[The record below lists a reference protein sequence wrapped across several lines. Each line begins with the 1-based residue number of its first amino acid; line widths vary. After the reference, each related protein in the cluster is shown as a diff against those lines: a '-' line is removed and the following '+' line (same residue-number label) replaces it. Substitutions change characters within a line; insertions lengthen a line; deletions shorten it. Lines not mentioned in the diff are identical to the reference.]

1 MGFQDLS
8 IRHKLT
14 TIILFTSLFVLI
26 LSSSAFM
33 VNNLWVLNN
42 TMEKNLEVQAN
53 IIKVNITP
61 FLQFNEA
68 EDAADILKGLE
79 ANVDVVLAQVYKE
92 NHLFATYMRKDLAQ
106 FGLIAAPNDYKLTS
120 SRQYLQYAQ
129 PILSPNYEELG
140 ALVVML
146 DRQALYQRIQH
157 YIMISLVIIFVSGLI
172 ALILSAY
179 LQYIITR
186 PILALVEITRQI
198 SHYKNYSVRASSN
211 SKDELGILVS
221 GFNTMLS
228 AIQERDEQL
237 QKHRSE
243 LEITVTKRT
252 QELKKVN
259 QQLTYQAYH
268 DALTHLPNRALFIKR
283 TEQAINHAQI
293 NQEMLAILFID
304 LDRFKYINDTLGH
317 TAGDYLLQQVAKRLL
332 ACTHAPE
339 DTVARLGGDEFT
351 LLLRHLQSPTD
362 AALIANKVLRIFAKP
377 LKYNEHEL
385 YSTPSIGISIYPKD
399 GIDVVALMKTAD
411 AGMYR
416 AKQQGRNQYCFYTE
430 NNDVATVSR
439 LRMENKLRQALE
451 QNEFDVW
458 YQPRYAM
465 PSHKIV
471 GAEALLRWHS
481 PELKS
486 VPPSEFIPLAEDIGL
501 IVPLGEWVLRRA
513 CEENCFW
520 RTMDDCPPLHVSV
533 NLSAR
538 QFVQEDLLSTIA
550 NVIEET
556 QMNPERLELELT
568 ESLIMPNAEDTIETL
583 RGLKKLGIQISMDDF
598 GTGYS
603 SLSYLKRFPIDTV
616 KIDQSF
622 IRDIH
627 EDMDDKALVT
637 AIIAMAHSLK
647 LGVVAEGVETTE
659 QLDFLNQYQCDY
671 VQGYLFGRPMPA
683 EQFRE
688 LLSHSAIHPRV
699 EFAD

>member
-14 TIILFTSLFVLI
+14 TIILFTSLFVLV
-26 LSSSAFM
+26 LSSGAFM
-33 VNNLWVLNN
+33 VNDLWVLNN
-42 TMEKNLEVQAN
+42 SMEKNLEVQTN
-53 IIKVNITP
+53 IIKVNLTP
-61 FLQFNEA
+61 FLQFDDA
-68 EDAADILKGLE
+68 EGTAEILKGLGE
-79 ANVDVVLAQVYKE
+79 NVNVVLAQVYKGPT
-92 NHLFATYMRKDLAQ
+92 LFATYMRRDLPQ
-106 FGLIAAPNDYKLTS
+106 FGLISSPHNHKLS
-120 SRQYLQYAQ
+120 SSPQYLQYAQ
-129 PILSPNYEELG
+129 PILSPNQEVLG
-140 ALVVML
+140 TLVVIL
-146 DRQALYQRIQH
+146 NRRALYQRIQH
-157 YIMISLVIIFVSGLI
+157 YMSIALVIILVSGFI

-186 PILALVEITRQI
+186 PILSLVKITHQI
-198 SHYKNYSVRASSN
+198 SHHKNYSVRAN
-211 SKDELGILVS
+211 VTSKDELGILVS
-221 GFNTMLS
+221 GFNTMLM

-237 QKHRSE
+237 EKHREE
-243 LEITVTKRT
+243 LEFTVTKRT
-252 QELKKVN
+252 QELKKAN

-268 DALTHLPNRALFIKR
+268 DALTHLPNRALFMKR
-283 TEQAINHAQI
+283 TEQAISHAQV

-362 AALIANKVLRIFAKP
+362 AALIANKVLKSFDKA

-399 GIDVVALMKTAD
+399 GVNVVTLMKTAD
-411 AGMYR
+411 VGMYR

-430 NNDVATVSR
+430 NTDIATVSR

-458 YQPRYAM
+458 YQPRYSM

-501 IVPLGEWVLRRA
+501 IVPLGEWVLRQA
-513 CEENCFW
+513 CEENCLW
-520 RTMDDCPPLHVSV
+520 QTMNCPPLHVSV

-538 QFVQEDLLSTIA
+538 QFIQEDLLSTIA

-556 QMNPERLELELT
+556 EMNPERLELELT

-627 EDMDDKALVT
+627 EDVDDKALVT

-647 LGVVAEGVETTE
+647 LGVVAEGVETSE
-659 QLDFLNQYQCDY
+659 QLTFLNQYQCDY

-683 EQFRE
+683 KQFRE
-688 LLSHSAIHPRV
+688 LLSYSLIHPRV
-699 EFAD
+699 

>member
-1 MGFQDLS
+1 
-8 IRHKLT
+8 
-14 TIILFTSLFVLI
+14 
-26 LSSSAFM
+26 
-33 VNNLWVLNN
+33 
-42 TMEKNLEVQAN
+42 MEKNLEVQTN
-53 IIKVNITP
+53 IIKVNLTP
-61 FLQFNEA
+61 FLQFDDA
-68 EDAADILKGLE
+68 EGTAEILKGLGE
-79 ANVDVVLAQVYKE
+79 NVNVVLAQVYKGPT
-92 NHLFATYMRKDLAQ
+92 LFATYMRRDLPQ
-106 FGLIAAPNDYKLTS
+106 FGLISSPHNHKLS
-120 SRQYLQYAQ
+120 SSPQYLQYAQ
-129 PILSPNYEELG
+129 PILSPNQEVLG
-140 ALVVML
+140 TLVVIL
-146 DRQALYQRIQH
+146 NRRALYQRIQH
-157 YIMISLVIIFVSGLI
+157 YMSIALVIILVSGFI

-186 PILALVEITRQI
+186 PILSLVKITHQI
-198 SHYKNYSVRASSN
+198 SHHKNYSVRAN
-211 SKDELGILVS
+211 VTSKDELGILVS
-221 GFNTMLS
+221 GFNTMLM

-237 QKHRSE
+237 EKHREE
-243 LEITVTKRT
+243 LEFTVTKRT
-252 QELKKVN
+252 QELKKAN

-268 DALTHLPNRALFIKR
+268 DALTHLPNRALFMKR
-283 TEQAINHAQI
+283 TEQAISHAQV

-362 AALIANKVLRIFAKP
+362 AALIANKVLKSFDKA

-399 GIDVVALMKTAD
+399 GVNVVTLMKTAD
-411 AGMYR
+411 VGMYR

-430 NNDVATVSR
+430 NTDIATVSR

-458 YQPRYAM
+458 YQPRYSM

-501 IVPLGEWVLRRA
+501 IVPLGEWVLRQA
-513 CEENCFW
+513 CEENCLW
-520 RTMDDCPPLHVSV
+520 QTMNCPPLHVSV

-538 QFVQEDLLSTIA
+538 QFIQEDLLSTIA

-556 QMNPERLELELT
+556 EMNPERLELELT

-627 EDMDDKALVT
+627 EDVDDKALVT

-647 LGVVAEGVETTE
+647 LGVVAEGVETSE
-659 QLDFLNQYQCDY
+659 QLTFLNQYQCDY

-683 EQFRE
+683 KQFRE
-688 LLSHSAIHPRV
+688 LLSYSLIHPRV
-699 EFAD
+699 

>member
-14 TIILFTSLFVLI
+14 TIILFTSLFVLVV
-26 LSSSAFM
+26 SSAAFM
-33 VNNLWVLNN
+33 VNDLWVLNN
-42 TMEKNLEVQAN
+42 SMEKNLEVQTN

-61 FLQFNEA
+61 FLQFDDKEGA
-68 EDAADILKGLE
+68 TEILKGLGE
-79 ANVDVVLAQVYKE
+79 NADVVLAQAYKGQ
-92 NHLFATYMRKDLAQ
+92 NLFATYMRSSLPR
-106 FGLIAAPNDYKLTS
+106 FGLVASPNYYKLTS
-120 SRQYLQYAQ
+120 SPQYLQYAQ
-129 PILSPNYEELG
+129 PILSPNNEVLG
-140 ALVVML
+140 ALVVIL
-146 DRQALYQRIQH
+146 DRSALYQRIQN
-157 YIMISLVIIFVSGLI
+157 YMTIALVIILVSALI

-186 PILALVEITRQI
+186 PILSLVKITHQI
-198 SHYKNYSVRASSN
+198 SHHKNYEVRAHSS
-211 SKDELGILVS
+211 SKDELGVLVS
-221 GFNTMLS
+221 GFNTMLT

-237 QKHRSE
+237 EKHREE
-243 LEITVTKRT
+243 LEVTVTKRT
-252 QELKKVN
+252 KELKKAN

-268 DALTHLPNRALFIKR
+268 DALTHLPNRALFMKR
-283 TEQAINHAQI
+283 TEQAINHAHV

-362 AALIANKVLRIFAKP
+362 AAIIANKVLKSFGKP

-399 GIDVVALMKTAD
+399 GVDVVTLMKTAD

-416 AKQQGRNQYCFYTE
+416 AKQQGRNQYCFYTA
-430 NNDVATVSR
+430 NTDVATVSR

-451 QNEFDVW
+451 QDEFDVW
-458 YQPRYAM
+458 YQPRYEM

-501 IVPLGEWVLRRA
+501 IVPLGEWVLRKA

-520 RTMDDCPPLHVSV
+520 QTLDCPPIHVSV

-538 QFVQEDLLSTIA
+538 QFIQEDLLSTIA
-550 NVIEET
+550 NVIDET
-556 QMNPERLELELT
+556 DMNPQRLELELT

-627 EDMDDKALVT
+627 EDIDDKALVT

-647 LGVVAEGVETTE
+647 LGVVAEGVETTQ
-659 QLDFLNQYQCDY
+659 QLEFLNQYQCDY

-683 EQFRE
+683 QQFRE
-688 LLSHSAIHPRV
+688 LLTHSSIHPRA
-699 EFAD
+699 ELYN

>member
-1 MGFQDLS
+1 
-8 IRHKLT
+8 
-14 TIILFTSLFVLI
+14 
-26 LSSSAFM
+26 M
-33 VNNLWVLNN
+33 VNDLWVLNN
-42 TMEKNLEVQAN
+42 SMEKNLEVQTN
-53 IIKVNITP
+53 IIKVNLTP
-61 FLQFNEA
+61 FLQFDDA
-68 EDAADILKGLE
+68 EGTAEILKGLGE
-79 ANVDVVLAQVYKE
+79 NVNVVLAQVYKGPT
-92 NHLFATYMRKDLAQ
+92 LFATYMRRDLPQ
-106 FGLIAAPNDYKLTS
+106 FGLISSPHNHKLS
-120 SRQYLQYAQ
+120 SSPQYLQYAQ
-129 PILSPNYEELG
+129 PILSPNQEVLG
-140 ALVVML
+140 TLVVIL
-146 DRQALYQRIQH
+146 NRRALYQRIQH
-157 YIMISLVIIFVSGLI
+157 YMSIALVIILVSGFI

-186 PILALVEITRQI
+186 PILSLVKITHQI
-198 SHYKNYSVRASSN
+198 SHHKNYSVRAN
-211 SKDELGILVS
+211 VTSKDELGILVS
-221 GFNTMLS
+221 GFNTMLM

-237 QKHRSE
+237 EKHREE
-243 LEITVTKRT
+243 LEFTVTKRT
-252 QELKKVN
+252 QELKKAN

-268 DALTHLPNRALFIKR
+268 DALTHLPNRALFMKR
-283 TEQAINHAQI
+283 TEQAISHAQV

-362 AALIANKVLRIFAKP
+362 AALIANKVLKSFDKA

-399 GIDVVALMKTAD
+399 GVNVVTLMKTAD
-411 AGMYR
+411 VGMYR

-430 NNDVATVSR
+430 NTDIATVSR

-458 YQPRYAM
+458 YQPRYSM

-501 IVPLGEWVLRRA
+501 IVPLGEWVLRQA
-513 CEENCFW
+513 CEENCLW
-520 RTMDDCPPLHVSV
+520 QTMNCPPLHVSV

-538 QFVQEDLLSTIA
+538 QFIQEDLLSTIA

-556 QMNPERLELELT
+556 EMNPERLELELT

-627 EDMDDKALVT
+627 EDVDDKALVT

-647 LGVVAEGVETTE
+647 LGVVAEGVETSE
-659 QLDFLNQYQCDY
+659 QLTFLNQYQCDY

-683 EQFRE
+683 KQFRE
-688 LLSHSAIHPRV
+688 LLSYSLIHPRV
-699 EFAD
+699 

>member
-1 MGFQDLS
+1 VGFQNLS

-14 TIILFTSLFVLI
+14 TIILFTSVFVLV

-33 VNNLWVLNN
+33 VNDLWALNQS
-42 TMEKNLEVQAN
+42 MEKNLAIQTN

-61 FLQFNEA
+61 FIQFDDNEGTA
-68 EDAADILKGLE
+68 EILKGLGE
-79 ANVDVVLAQVYKE
+79 NADVVLAQVYKE
-92 NHLFATYMRKDLAQ
+92 GHIFATYVRKGSPQ
-106 FGLIAAPNDYKLTS
+106 TGLISSPSYHKVTS
-120 SRQYLQYAQ
+120 SNQYLQYAQ
-129 PILSPNYEELG
+129 PILSPNQEILG
-140 ALVVML
+140 TLVVIL
-146 DRQALYQRIQH
+146 DRQALYQRIHH
-157 YIMISLVIIFVSGLI
+157 YITIALVIILVSTLI
-172 ALILSAY
+172 ALILSSY

-186 PILALVEITRQI
+186 PILALVKITQQI
-198 SHYKNYSVRASSN
+198 SHHKNYTVRAQATSQ
-211 SKDELGILVS
+211 DELGVLVS

-237 QKHRSE
+237 ENNREE
-243 LEITVTKRT
+243 LEIMVTKRT
-252 QELKKVN
+252 KELKKAN

-268 DALTHLPNRALFIKR
+268 DALTHLPNRALFVKR
-283 TEQAINHAQI
+283 SEQAIENAKI
-293 NQEMLAILFID
+293 NQEILAILFID

-317 TAGDYLLQQVAKRLL
+317 TAGDYLLQQVARRLL
-332 ACTHAPE
+332 NCTHAPE

-362 AALIANKVLRIFAKP
+362 AALIANKVLKSFDKP

-399 GIDVVALMKTAD
+399 GVDVVTLMKTAD

-416 AKQQGRNQYCFYTE
+416 AKQQGRNQYCFYAE
-430 NNDVATVSR
+430 NNDIATVSR

-451 QNEFDVW
+451 QDEFEVW
-458 YQPRYAM
+458 YQPRYAI
-465 PSHKIV
+465 PNHEIV

-486 VPPSEFIPLAEDIGL
+486 VPPSKFIPLAEDIGL
-501 IVPLGEWVLRRA
+501 IVPLGEWVLRKA
-513 CEENCFW
+513 CEENCLW
-520 RTMDDCPPLHVSV
+520 QTMSCSPLHVSV

-538 QFVQEDLLSTIA
+538 QFIQEDLLSTIE
-550 NVIEET
+550 NVIEDT
-556 QMNPERLELELT
+556 HMNPERLELELT

-627 EDMDDKALVT
+627 TDADDKALVT

-647 LGVVAEGVETTE
+647 LEVVAEGVETYE
-659 QLDFLNQYQCDY
+659 QFNFLNQYQCDY

-683 EQFRE
+683 IQFRE
-688 LLSHSAIHPRV
+688 LINR
-699 EFAD
+699 